1 MSYKIERIR
10 ARQILDSR
18 GTPTVQAEVWCGE
31 KMGIASSP
39 SGAST
44 GSFEAHELRDGIA
57 DRYNGKSVEKAVSF
71 INTELRDRLLFRD
84 VRDQR
89 GIDRILI
96 EADGTDNKSRIG
108 ANALLA
114 LSLAVAK
121 CAAKV
126 VGVPFYRYLGGC
138 NASSMPVPMLNVING
153 GKHSDNSLDIQ
164 EFMIIPKRDEFP
176 KMLENAVKVYNSLKN
191 ELTRSGLSTAVGD
204 EGGFAPQLGSDTEA
218 LDVLVKAVEKAG
230 YECGKD
236 FFFGLDVASSE
247 FKNAAADGTY
257 LMEKSG
263 KKYLP
268 AELAEHYGELL
279 NKYPIIS
286 IEDPFAEDDWNLWA
300 SFTESHRGTVLVGD
314 DLFVTNRSRLL
325 RGIECGAANAIL
337 IKPNQIGTLTETLDC
352 IDTAKKAGYKVIVS
366 HRSGETEDTSIA
378 DIAVATSAD
387 MIKSGAPARSE
398 RTAKYNRLLKIYEET
413 R

>member
-164 EFMIIPKRDEFP
+164 EFMIIPKSDEFP

-247 FKNAAADGTY
+247 FKNAAKDGTY

-268 AELAEHYGELL
+268 AELAEHYGELI

-300 SFTESHRGTVLVGD
+300 SFTEAHRGTVLVGD